1 MGVATL
7 EPDFSVSVEGHFE
20 EGEAQR
26 LGKFAFDV
34 TKALAEGCKLN
45 ISKLKKIVISPDF
58 ASALQKVT
66 SEYNHKAPSSFTQSK
81 QATAAG
87 QLVTKTGPDG
97 QPEEFTLVL
106 STSFFVA
113 LFNEEG
119 RYVASDEG
127 VKIALHLLHHEL
139 IHVHEK
145 NTLTCLLG
153 GFNINEYGDA
163 LLISSTRVWS
173 EYFANFMASTSVQQE
188 TVNDF
193 LDNLLAVLNEVPLEI
208 EKLVLSYA
216 ERDLP
221 LDEMYFE
228 VKKRIRLIVNSYG
241 YAFGYVDGVGIDLSV
256 YFPELATA
264 LSGSKLSKPLGKLYD
279 ALRELMVKYKNN
291 DIEGYDDFSELSEA
305 IDSIFTSFGLTL
317 TCADMTTV
325 NAEFHIHVA

>member
-1 MGVATL
+1 M

-58 ASALQKVT
+58 ASALQKAT

-145 NTLTCLLG
+145 NTLTCLSG
-153 GFNINEYGDA
+153 DFEINEYGDV
-163 LLISSTRVWS
+163 LLLSSTRVWS
-173 EYFANFMASTSVQQE
+173 EYLANFMASTSVPQE
-188 TVNDF
+188 KVDEF
-193 LDNLLAVLNEVPLEI
+193 LDNLLRVLSEVPLEI
-208 EKLVLSYA
+208 DELVLNYA
-216 ERDLP
+216 ERGMP
-221 LDEMYFE
+221 LDEMYLE

-264 LSGSKLSKPLGKLYD
+264 LSDSKLSKPLGKLCD

-291 DIEGYDDFSELSEA
+291 DIEGYDGFSEVSEA
-305 IDSIFTSFGLTL
+305 IDSIFNSFGLTL
-317 TCADMTTV
+317 TCPNMTSSDAV
-325 NAEFHIHVA
+325 MNIHVA